1 MKTLNYLSLMVL
13 ATVALSACEKGST
26 TYSLLAEG
34 QTFRQNSSNQDTK
47 IDVLWVIDNSQSMR
61 TSQENLS
68 NNFPSFIQKFTKMG
82 YDFQIGV
89 TNTDAYLDQPMYTP
103 IYERIPTPIQ
113 FGGRPQEEV
122 AWLKDGTWGNPSG
135 YRIITA
141 KTPNL
146 LNVFMQNA
154 MQGID
159 GRADERSFQ
168 SMRSALASPGNA
180 SFVRPG
186 AFLAVILL
194 TDEDDFSHAGIQQ
207 YKTYD
212 QPLDTIDSYVNF
224 LETKTGTAG
233 ASRRFS
239 VNTIA
244 IHDKECFDSI
254 SLGGQKMGV
263 RVGQLADA
271 TGGIKA
277 NICGNFAD
285 ELALIADSIVEL
297 STQFFLNGNPV
308 PSSIRVYVNENEVP
322 LASENPLG
330 TGGFAYNS
338 AANSIM
344 FSGDYIPPQSAS
356 IKINFDPATIEF

>member
-1 MKTLNYLSLMVL
+1 MKASNHLNLVL
-13 ATVALSACEKGST
+13 LASVMLSACGKGST
-26 TYSLLAEG
+26 TYSLLSEG
-34 QTFRQNSSNQDTK
+34 QTFRQNSSSQDTK

-61 TSQENLS
+61 SSQENLS
-68 NNFPSFIQKFTKMG
+68 NNFPSFIQKFTEMG

-103 IYERIPTPIQ
+103 IYQRIPTPVQ
-113 FGGRPQEEV
+113 YGGRPQEEV

-135 YRIITA
+135 YRIITPN
-141 KTPNL
+141 TPDL
-146 LNVFMQNA
+146 LNVFMKNA

-159 GRADERSFQ
+159 GRADERSLQ

-212 QPLDTIDSYVNF
+212 QPLDTIDSYVKF
-224 LETKTGTAG
+224 LEGRTGTAG

-244 IHDKECFDSI
+244 IHDQDCFDSI
-254 SLGGQKMGV
+254 SGGGQKMGV

-271 TGGIKA
+271 TGGMKA

-285 ELALIADSIVEL
+285 ELTLISRSIVEL
-297 STQFFLNGNPV
+297 STQFFLNGDPV
-308 PSSIRVYVNENEVP
+308 PSSIRVYVNGAEIP
-322 LASENPLG
+322 RASENPLG

-338 AANSIM
+338 SANSIM
-344 FSGDYIPPQSAS
+344 FSGDYIPPQNAA
-356 IKINFDPATIEF
+356 INISFDPATIEF